1 MEKMRAQLHVPGE
14 VLIGE
19 KKQTS
24 KKDLG
29 ARIPLRAVAWYLPAK
44 FEGQWPAG
52 GVCAAERRPATTPGC
67 VHWHVSE
74 DVRKSRGKVAGLQLS
89 GKNPIQGDCLAGH
102 GADSNRR

>member
-1 MEKMRAQLHVPGE
+1 MRAQLHVPGE

-19 KKQTS
+19 RKQTS

-44 FEGQWPAG
+44 FEDQWPAG

-67 VHWHVSE
+67 VHWQVSE
-74 DVRKSRGKVAGLQLS
+74 DVRKSRAKAAGLQLS
-89 GKNPIQGDCLAGH
+89 
-102 GADSNRR
+102 